1 MNKLDQLSQ
10 VFSNG
15 ANVVIFCS
23 ENDRREI
30 FEELAKTTP
39 KEGYGVFKE
48 PVSSLKSLIVGIN
61 GRTFHFISEQQLDK
75 LIVDLEKIEI

>member
-39 KEGYGVFKE
+39 KEGYGVFKNE
-48 PVSSLKSLIVGIN
+48 LHQLIPISAMVN

>member
-10 VFSNG
+10 AFSKG

-39 KEGYGVFKE
+39 KENYGVFKNDNKKLKT
-48 PVSSLKSLIVGIN
+48 SSAMVN
-61 GRTFHFISEQQLDK
+61 GKTFHFISEQQLDK